1 MYTGGR
7 HLSIR
12 MSDLGLF
19 YPDLSF
25 KEKIVSLII
34 HLILGFEIRQKNLQI
49 CVTSLMDDLYVLLPD
64 FQYFRQIL
72 V

>member
-25 KEKIVSLII
+25 KENIASLVIQ
-34 HLILGFEIRQKNLQI
+34 LILGFEIRQNYGTLFK
-49 CVTSLMDDLYVLLPD
+49 
-64 FQYFRQIL
+64 
-72 V
+72 